1 MLYFMFD
8 LTARIQS
15 HIEVD
20 LRICIWI
27 WIRNRIETNTDPK
40 HRYVRHV
47 PLYTGWSSSSPVA
60 LSILIVINKL
70 A

>member
-1 MLYFMFD
+1 MCD
-8 LTARIQS
+8 VTARIQS

-20 LRICIWI
+20 FRICIWI

-40 HRYVRHV
+40 HWYGKFPYTRVGLVPVQLPYRY
-47 PLYTGWSSSSPVA
+47 L
-60 LSILIVINKL
+60 LIVINKL